1 MKKTLFNSRDP
12 FYRKPTGA
20 VANGTP
26 VHFKVCLP
34 RYLCC
39 TAATLIIHNEH
50 ENRVDRGNLFW
61 CGMEGGDFEYWE
73 VDYTPEEAS
82 LNYYY
87 FELSTSSGT
96 KYLGRTRYG
105 YGELQSQPVAWQLT
119 VYESTFKTPDWLSGG
134 IMYQIFPDRF
144 CKSGVEHPDIP
155 YGRKLHENWGDQP
168 DWAPNEFGMITN
180 SDYFGGDLKGIT
192 QKLDYIQSLG
202 VSCIYINPIFE
213 AHENHRYNTADY
225 RKIDPMLGTEEDY
238 VELCEE
244 ARKRGIRIIIDG
256 VFSHTGDDSVYFNKH
271 NRYETLGAY
280 NSKESPYYSWFKFYQ
295 WPDNYHSWWGI
306 STLPEVKEEE
316 PDVIEYHTGE
326 GGTVGTWLAKGA
338 SGWRLDV
345 ADELPDVFLDRL
357 RYAAKKVDPEAVIIG
372 EVWEDASNKVAYGQ
386 HRRYLLGKQLD
397 SVMNYPFKDVI
408 LGFLT
413 GWSGDEAIEVVNNIL
428 ENYPPQVT
436 RILMNSLGTH
446 DTERAITI
454 LAGEPAH
461 SRGRDW
467 QAYAKMSPEQ
477 REKGIR
483 KMKLASV
490 LQYTLPGVPCI
501 YYGDEAGV
509 EGYKDPFNRS
519 TYPWGDEDRG
529 LIDWYRRLGKLRNDV
544 DCLIEGEF
552 EVAKCLDA
560 VMSFVRRGK
569 KDSLFVAVNRSDC
582 NTHHIDLPE
591 GFNGARTVLGKAS
604 VYKGV
609 VTIPPMSCIV
619 LRANNF
625 SMFK

>member
-61 CGMEGGDFEYWE
+61 CGMEGDDFEYWE
-73 VDYTPEEAS
+73 VDYTPEDAS

-96 KYLGRTRYG
+96 KYLGRTRSG
-105 YGELQSQPVAWQLT
+105 LGELQMQPVAWQLT
-119 VYESTFKTPDWLSGG
+119 VYESTFKTPDWLAGG

-144 CKSGVEHPDIP
+144 RKSGEVHENIP
-155 YGRKLHENWGDQP
+155 YGRKIH
-168 DWAPNEFGMITN
+168 
-180 SDYFGGDLKGIT
+180 
-192 QKLDYIQSLG
+192 DYIRSLG
-202 VSCIYINPIFE
+202 VSCIYINPVFE

-244 ARKRGIRIIIDG
+244 AKKRGIRIIIDG
-256 VFSHTGDDSVYFNKH
+256 VFSHTGDDSVYFNKK
-271 NRYETLGAY
+271 NRYDTLGAY
-280 NSKESPYYSWFKFYQ
+280 NSKESPYFSWFKFYQ

-386 HRRYLLGKQLD
+386 RRRYLLGKQLD
-397 SVMNYPFKDVI
+397 LSAAGHAHTDEFARHARHGARHHDSRRRTRAQPRQGMAGVCQDVA
-408 LGFLT
+408 GAARK
-413 GWSGDEAIEVVNNIL
+413 GHPQDEA
-428 ENYPPQVT
+428 
-436 RILMNSLGTH
+436 RHGA
-446 DTERAITI
+446 AIH
-454 LAGEPAH
+454 P
-461 SRGRDW
+461 SRR
-467 QAYAKMSPEQ
+467 
-477 REKGIR
+477 
-483 KMKLASV
+483 
-490 LQYTLPGVPCI
+490 TLH
-501 YYGDEAGV
+501 
-509 EGYKDPFNRS
+509 
-519 TYPWGDEDRG
+519 
-529 LIDWYRRLGKLRNDV
+529 LLRR
-544 DCLIEGEF
+544 
-552 EVAKCLDA
+552 
-560 VMSFVRRGK
+560 
-569 KDSLFVAVNRSDC
+569 
-582 NTHHIDLPE
+582 
-591 GFNGARTVLGKAS
+591 
-604 VYKGV
+604 
-609 VTIPPMSCIV
+609 
-619 LRANNF
+619 
-625 SMFK
+625 

>member
-12 FYRKPTGA
+12 FFRKPTGA
-20 VANGTP
+20 VSNGTP

-39 TAATLIIHNEH
+39 TAATLVIHNEH

-61 CGMEGGDFEYWE
+61 CGMEGSDFEYWE
-73 VDYTPEEAS
+73 VDYTPEVTS

-105 YGELQSQPVAWQLT
+105 LGELQSQPVAWQLT
-119 VYESTFKTPDWLSGG
+119 VYENTFKTPDWLSGG

-144 CKSGVEHPDIP
+144 RKSGVVHENIP
-155 YGRKLHENWGDQP
+155 YGRKMHLNWDEQP
-168 DWAPNEFGMITN
+168 DWAPDERGMITN

-192 QKLDYIQSLG
+192 EKLDYIRSLG
-202 VSCIYINPIFE
+202 VNCLYINPIFE

-225 RKIDPMLGTEEDY
+225 RKVDPLLGTEEDY
-238 VELCEE
+238 IEMCRE
-244 ARKRGIRIIIDG
+244 AAKRGIRIVIDG
-256 VFSHTGDDSVYFNKH
+256 VFSHTGDDSVYFNKEK
-271 NRYETLGAY
+271 RYDTLGAY

-326 GGTVGTWLAKGA
+326 GGTVGSWLEKGA
-338 SGWRLDV
+338 GGWRLDV
-345 ADELPDVFLDRL
+345 ADELPDVFLDRV
-357 RYAAKKVDPEAVIIG
+357 RYAAKKIDPDALIIG
-372 EVWEDASNKVAYGQ
+372 EVWEDASNKVAYGER
-386 HRRYLLGKQLD
+386 RRYLLGKQLD
-397 SVMNYPFKDVI
+397 TVMNYPFKDVI

-413 GWSGDEAIEVVNNIL
+413 GWSADEAIEVVNNIV

-461 SRGRDW
+461 NRGREW
-467 QAYAKMSPEQ
+467 QAQAKMSPEQ
-477 REKGIR
+477 REKGII
-483 KMKLASV
+483 KMKLATV

-519 TYPWGDEDRG
+519 TYPWGREDKG
-529 LIDWYRRLGKLRNDV
+529 LIDWYKRLGEFRNDV
-544 DCLIEGEF
+544 DCLTDGEF
-552 EVAKCLDA
+552 EVVKCCDA

-569 KDSLFVAVNRSDC
+569 RDSVFVAVNRSDF
-582 NTHHIDLPE
+582 NEHHINLPK
-591 GFNGARTVLGKAS
+591 GFNGARTVFGNAS
-604 VYKGV
+604 VYNGV
-609 VTIPPMSCIV
+609 VTIKPMSCVV
-619 LRANNF
+619 LRANNY

>member
-1 MKKTLFNSRDP
+1 
-12 FYRKPTGA
+12 
-20 VANGTP
+20 
-26 VHFKVCLP
+26 
-34 RYLCC
+34 
-39 TAATLIIHNEH
+39 
-50 ENRVDRGNLFW
+50 
-61 CGMEGGDFEYWE
+61 
-73 VDYTPEEAS
+73 
-82 LNYYY
+82 
-87 FELSTSSGT
+87 
-96 KYLGRTRYG
+96 
-105 YGELQSQPVAWQLT
+105 
-119 VYESTFKTPDWLSGG
+119 
-134 IMYQIFPDRF
+134 
-144 CKSGVEHPDIP
+144 
-155 YGRKLHENWGDQP
+155 
-168 DWAPNEFGMITN
+168 
-180 SDYFGGDLKGIT
+180 
-192 QKLDYIQSLG
+192 
-202 VSCIYINPIFE
+202 
-213 AHENHRYNTADY
+213 
-225 RKIDPMLGTEEDY
+225 MLGTEEDY
-238 VELCEE
+238 TELCAE
-244 ARKRGIRIIIDG
+244 AAKRGIRIIIDG
-256 VFSHTGDDSVYFNKH
+256 VFSHTGDDSVYFNKK
-271 NRYETLGAY
+271 NRYDTLGAY

-386 HRRYLLGKQLD
+386 RRRYLLGKQLD

-461 SRGRDW
+461 NRGRDW

-483 KMKLASV
+483 KMKLATV

-519 TYPWGDEDRG
+519 TYPWGSEDRS
-529 LIDWYRRLGKLRNDV
+529 LIDWYKRLGKLRNDV
-544 DCLIEGEF
+544 DCLTDGEF
-552 EVAKCLDA
+552 EVAKCLNA

-591 GFNGARTVLGKAS
+591 GFNGARTVLGRAS

-609 VTIPPMSCIV
+609 VTIPPMSCII

>member
-1 MKKTLFNSRDP
+1 MKKTLFNLRDP

-61 CGMEGGDFEYWE
+61 CGMEGDDFEYWE
-73 VDYTPEEAS
+73 VDYTPEDAS

-96 KYLGRTRYG
+96 KYLGRTRSG
-105 YGELQSQPVAWQLT
+105 LGELQMQPVAWQLT
-119 VYESTFKTPDWLSGG
+119 VYESTFKTPDWLAGG

-144 CKSGVEHPDIP
+144 RKSGEVHENIP
-155 YGRKLHENWGDQP
+155 YGRKIHENWGDQP
-168 DWAPNEFGMITN
+168 DWAPNEYGMITN

-192 QKLDYIQSLG
+192 QKLDYIRSLG
-202 VSCIYINPIFE
+202 VSCNYINPVFE

-244 ARKRGIRIIIDG
+244 AKKRGIRIIIDG
-256 VFSHTGDDSVYFNKH
+256 VFSHTGDDSVYFNKK
-271 NRYETLGAY
+271 NRYDTLGAY
-280 NSKESPYYSWFKFYQ
+280 NSKESPYFSWFKFYQ

-357 RYAAKKVDPEAVIIG
+357 RYAAKKVDSEAVIIG

-386 HRRYLLGKQLD
+386 RRRYLLGKQLD

-461 SRGRDW
+461 NRGREW

-483 KMKLASV
+483 KMKLATV

-519 TYPWGDEDRG
+519 TYPWGGEDRG
-529 LIDWYRRLGKLRNDV
+529 LIDWYKKLGKLRSEV
-544 DCLIEGEF
+544 DCLTEGEF

-569 KDSLFVAVNRSDC
+569 RDSLFVAVNRSDS

-591 GFNGARTVLGKAS
+591 GFNGARTVLGRAS

-619 LRANNF
+619 LRANNY

>member
-1 MKKTLFNSRDP
+1 MKKTLFDSRDP
-12 FYRKPTGA
+12 FFRNPTGA
-20 VANGTP
+20 VPNGTP
-26 VHFKVCLP
+26 IHFKLCLP

-39 TAATLIIHNEH
+39 SAATLIVHNEH

-61 CGMEGGDFEYWE
+61 CGMEGDGFEYWE

-96 KYLGRTRYG
+96 KYLGRTRSG
-105 YGELQSQPVAWQLT
+105 LGELQSQAVAWQLT
-119 VYESTFKTPDWLSGG
+119 VYESTFKTPEWLSGG

-144 CKSGVEHPDIP
+144 YRSGEVHENVPED
-155 YGRKLHENWGDQP
+155 RKMHENWDDQP
-168 DWAPNEFGMITN
+168 EWRPNEFGKITN

-192 QKLDYIQSLG
+192 QKLDYIRSLG

-225 RKIDPMLGTEEDY
+225 RKIDPLLGTEEDY
-238 VELCEE
+238 IELCEE
-244 ARKRGIRIIIDG
+244 AKKRGIRIIIDG
-256 VFSHTGDDSVYFNKH
+256 VFSHTGDDSIYFNKR
-271 NRYETLGAY
+271 NRYDSVGAF

-306 STLPEVKEEE
+306 ATLPEVREEE

-326 GGTVGTWLAKGA
+326 GGTVGKWLSEGA

-357 RYAAKKVDPEAVIIG
+357 RYAAKKVDPEAIIIG
-372 EVWEDASNKVAYGQ
+372 EVWEDASNKIAYGQ
-386 HRRYLLGKQLD
+386 RRRYLLGKQLD

-413 GWSGDEAIEVVNNIL
+413 GWSGDEAIEVVNNVI

-436 RILMNSLGTH
+436 RLLMNSLGTH

-454 LAGEPAH
+454 LAGEPSH
-461 SRGRDW
+461 NRGRDW
-467 QAYAKMSPEQ
+467 QAYAQMSPEQ
-477 REKGIR
+477 RELGIR
-483 KMKLASV
+483 KMKLATV

-519 TYPWGDEDRG
+519 TYPWGKENKG
-529 LIDWYRRLGKLRNDV
+529 LVEWFRMLGKLRNEV
-544 DCLIEGEF
+544 DCLKDGKF
-552 EVAKCLDA
+552 EVAKCRDA

-569 KDSLFVAVNRSDC
+569 RDSLFVAVNRSDC
-582 NTHHIDLPE
+582 NLHHIDLPE
-591 GFNGARTVLGKAS
+591 GFNGARTVLGIGS

>member
-1 MKKTLFNSRDP
+1 MKKTLFDSRDP

-61 CGMEGGDFEYWE
+61 CGMDGADFEYWE

-96 KYLGRTRYG
+96 KYLGRTRSG
-105 YGELQSQPVAWQLT
+105 LGELQMQPVAWQLT
-119 VYESTFKTPDWLSGG
+119 VYESTFKTPDWLAGG

-155 YGRKLHENWGDQP
+155 YGRKIHENWGDQP

-192 QKLDYIQSLG
+192 EKLDYIRSLG

-256 VFSHTGDDSVYFNKH
+256 VFSHTGDDSVYFNKR

-280 NSKESPYYSWFKFYQ
+280 NSKESPYY
-295 WPDNYHSWWGI
+295 
-306 STLPEVKEEE
+306 TLPEVKEEE

-386 HRRYLLGKQLD
+386 RRRYLLGKQLD

-461 SRGRDW
+461 NRGRDW

-483 KMKLASV
+483 KMKLATV

-519 TYPWGDEDRG
+519 TYPWGSEDRG

-544 DCLIEGEF
+544 DCLTDGEF

-591 GFNGARTVLGKAS
+591 GFNGARTVLGTAS

-609 VTIPPMSCIV
+609 VTIPPMSCII

>member
-20 VANGTP
+20 VPNCTT

-39 TAATLIIHNEH
+39 SAATLIVHNEH

-61 CGMEGGDFEYWE
+61 CGMEGDDFEYWE
-73 VDYTPEEAS
+73 VDYTPEEPS

-96 KYLGRTRYG
+96 KYLGRTRAG
-105 YGELQSQPVAWQLT
+105 IGELQSQPVAWQLT
-119 VYESTFKTPDWLSGG
+119 VYENTFKTPDWLAGG

-144 CKSGVEHPDIP
+144 RKSGVEHENIP
-155 YGRKLHENWGDQP
+155 SGRTIHQSWDEQP
-168 DWAPNEFGMITN
+168 EWAPNSDGVITN

-192 QKLDYIQSLG
+192 EKLDYISSLG

-225 RKIDPMLGTEEDY
+225 RRIDPMLGTEEDY
-238 VELCEE
+238 IELCRE
-244 ARKRGIRIIIDG
+244 AARRGIRIIIDG
-256 VFSHTGDDSVYFNKH
+256 VFSHTGDDSVYFNKKK
-271 NRYETLGAY
+271 RYDTLGAY

-306 STLPEVKEEE
+306 ATLPEVREEE
-316 PDVIEYHTGE
+316 PAVIEYHTGE
-326 GGTVGTWLAKGA
+326 GGTVGTWLEKGA

-357 RYAAKKVDPEAVIIG
+357 RFSAKKVDPEAVIIG
-372 EVWEDASNKVAYGQ
+372 EVWEDASNKIAYGQ
-386 HRRYLLGKQLD
+386 RRRYLLGKQLD

-413 GWSGDEAIEVVNNIL
+413 GWSGDEAIEVVNNII

-436 RILMNSLGTH
+436 RLLMNSLGTH

-454 LAGEPAH
+454 LSGEPAH
-461 SRGRDW
+461 NRGRDW
-467 QAYAKMSPEQ
+467 QSQAILSPEQ
-477 REKGIR
+477 RRRGIE
-483 KMKLASV
+483 KMKLATV
-490 LQYTLPGVPCI
+490 LQFTLPGVPCI

-509 EGYKDPFNRS
+509 EGYKDPFNRR
-519 TYPWGDEDRG
+519 TYPWGREDRG
-529 LIDWYRRLGKLRNDV
+529 LINWYRQLGELRRNV
-544 DCLIEGEF
+544 DCLTDGEF

-569 KDSLFVAVNRSDC
+569 RDSLFVAVNRSDF
-582 NTHHIDLPE
+582 NTHHIDLPK
-591 GFNGARTVLGKAS
+591 GFGGARTVLGDAS
-604 VYKGV
+604 VYNGV
-609 VTIPPMSCIV
+609 VTIKPMSCIV
-619 LRANNF
+619 LRANNN

>member
-61 CGMEGGDFEYWE
+61 CGMEGDDFEYWE
-73 VDYTPEEAS
+73 VDYTPEDAS

-96 KYLGRTRYG
+96 KYLGRTRSG
-105 YGELQSQPVAWQLT
+105 LGELQMQPVAWQLT
-119 VYESTFKTPDWLSGG
+119 VYESTFKTPDWLAGG

-144 CKSGVEHPDIP
+144 RKSGEVHENIP
-155 YGRKLHENWGDQP
+155 YGRKIHENWGDQP
-168 DWAPNEFGMITN
+168 DWAPNEYGMITN

-192 QKLDYIQSLG
+192 QKLDYIRSLG
-202 VSCIYINPIFE
+202 VSCIYINPVFE

-244 ARKRGIRIIIDG
+244 AKKRGIRIIIDG
-256 VFSHTGDDSVYFNKH
+256 VFSHTGDDSVYFNKK
-271 NRYETLGAY
+271 NRYDTLGAY
-280 NSKESPYYSWFKFYQ
+280 NSKESPYFSWFKFYQ

-386 HRRYLLGKQLD
+386 RRRYLLGKQLD

-461 SRGRDW
+461 NRGREW

-483 KMKLASV
+483 KMKLATV

-519 TYPWGDEDRG
+519 TFPWGKEDKE
-529 LIDWYRRLGKLRNDV
+529 LIEWHKRLGALRGECSALWD
-544 DCLIEGEF
+544 GEF
-552 EVAKCLDA
+552 IDVFAEGRVLAY
-560 VMSFVRRGK
+560 VRYDRNTALFCCFNLS
-569 KDSLFVAVNRSDC
+569 DSVREITPS
-582 NTHHIDLPE
+582 P
-591 GFNGARTVLGKAS
+591 GFEQSK
-604 VYKGV
+604 
-609 VTIPPMSCIV
+609 PMFGSRLENYWLIMQPFSCEFLITELEPV
-619 LRANNF
+619 E
-625 SMFK
+625 